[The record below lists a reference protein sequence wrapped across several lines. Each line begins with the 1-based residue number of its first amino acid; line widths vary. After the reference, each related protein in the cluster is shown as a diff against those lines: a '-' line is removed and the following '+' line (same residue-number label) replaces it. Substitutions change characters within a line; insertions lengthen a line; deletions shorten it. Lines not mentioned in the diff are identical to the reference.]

1 MQISMQIL
9 FTAKLRE
16 RTEFDTLLRSYG
28 VNQTQLPKGPP
39 AQFAKEI
46 EFLDYDIMLPN
57 NSAIFDE
64 LPDKLNALG
73 VKSITRSYSFSFE
86 ESDYEQSPLF
96 NLLGTGNSPDA
107 FLEDHGAE
115 FELEIVCDH
124 CKLHKKHLNSPLVI
138 DTSGLAYRHMVFVD
152 RQFLV
157 ISEQMAELLEEWKI
171 TGYDLKPV
179 THYGD
184 QEERQPA
191 YQLIPTRV
199 LPALS
204 KETPDLEV
212 LGMRKCPVC
221 NLRGNVKYPL
231 HYNSYDLHQSIQDF
245 NVTREYFVN
254 GNTLTRLPLI
264 SSSFRKLVIEY
275 GITPDIRSGEETGEL
290 DWRFE
295 PVATV

>member
-1 MQISMQIL
+1 MQISMRIL

-16 RTEFDTLLRSYG
+16 RAESDTLLSSYG

-64 LPDKLNALG
+64 LHDKLKALG
-73 VKSITRSYSFSFE
+73 IKSITRSYSFSFE

-124 CKLHKKHLNSPLVI
+124 CKLHKKRLNSPLVI
-138 DTSGLAYRHMVFVD
+138 DTSGLAYRYMVIVD

-157 ISEQMAELLEEWKI
+157 ISEKMAVMLEEWKM

-184 QEERQPA
+184 QADRQSA
-191 YQLIPTRV
+191 YQLIPTNV
-199 LPALS
+199 LPPLS
-204 KETPDLEV
+204 RETPNLEI

-221 NLRGNVKYPL
+221 NLRGTVKYPL
-231 HYNSYDLHQSIQDF
+231 HYSSSDLHLSKQDF
-245 NVTREYFVN
+245 NVTEEYFIN
-254 GNTLTRLPLI
+254 GNSLTKMPLV
-264 SSSFRKLVIEY
+264 SSRFRQLVIQH
-275 GITPDIRSGEETGEL
+275 GITPDIRSGEETGEM

-295 PVATV
+295 PIATV